1 METKNLELLEQN
13 GLKAVEGEY
22 FTEFVREMVS
32 PENEDESCK
41 LTIYFNGEKW
51 CATAEDYFGKN
62 KWYSGTWYYS
72 AKYLKR
78 LMTTLHKQLGFY
90 GF

>member
-1 METKNLELLEQN
+1 MKTIELELLEQN
-13 GLKAVEGEY
+13 GLKAIEKESSVEY
-22 FTEFVREMVS
+22 VREMVS
-32 PENEDESCK
+32 PENNESSCK

-51 CATAEDYFGKN
+51 CAAVEDYFGKN
-62 KWYSGTWYYS
+62 KWYSGTWYFS

-78 LMTTLHKQLGFY
+78 LITTLHNRLSFY